1 MKKDRSTLKRGV
13 FMLAALLTL
22 WLGVVGY
29 ARMIAPEES
38 IDLSPETVE
47 LSHQEVRR
55 LSQLHG
61 TNVIK
66 VERDTISILRDGRWI
81 PVNRGDRG

>member
-1 MKKDRSTLKRGV
+1 MTKDRSKLRRGV
-13 FMLAALLTL
+13 LTMAALATL

-29 ARMIAPEES
+29 ARMLAPGEGG
-38 IDLSPETVE
+38 DLSPETVV
-47 LSHQEVRR
+47 LSRQEVRR

-66 VERDTISILRDGRWI
+66 VERDTISILRNGRWI
-81 PVNRGDRG
+81 AVSRGDRG

>member
-1 MKKDRSTLKRGV
+1 MKKDRSTLTRGV
-13 FMLAALLTL
+13 FMLAALFTL

-29 ARMIAPEES
+29 ARIIAPGKGV
-38 IDLSPETVE
+38 DLSPKTVE
-47 LSHQEVRR
+47 LSHEEIRR

-81 PVNRGDRG
+81 PVSRGDRG